1 MQYALLV
8 YQAPAEYEGL
18 SQEEQPAVSAEYY
31 ALRDDPQ
38 VFGGAPLQ
46 PVQSATTLRGREGQ
60 TLITD
65 GPFADTKEV
74 FGGWFLVEADDLDA
88 VLEIAGRIP
97 ALRFGGAVEV
107 RPLVEGPH

>member
-38 VFGGAPLQ
+38 VFGGARFSRSRALPRCAGGGPDGDHRW
-46 PVQSATTLRGREGQ
+46 PVRRY
-60 TLITD
+60 
-65 GPFADTKEV
+65 
-74 FGGWFLVEADDLDA
+74 
-88 VLEIAGRIP
+88 
-97 ALRFGGAVEV
+97 
-107 RPLVEGPH
+107 

>member
-1 MQYALLV
+1 MKYALMI
-8 YQAPAEYEGL
+8 YQAPPEYEGL

-31 ALRDDPQ
+31 ALRDDPR

-46 PVQSATTLRGREGQ
+46 PVQSATTLRGSGGE
-60 TLITD
+60 TMITD

-74 FGGWFLVEADDLDA
+74 LGGWFLAEAGDLDA
-88 VLEIAGRIP
+88 VLEIAKRIP